1 MKILKHNLVYL
12 FSLLIFLSGF
22 AMLFSH
28 YCHAE
33 SNNTMIW
40 PLSGPITSE
49 YGWRTHPIYGTQ
61 KFHSGLDIG
70 GEYGLPIQAAA
81 AGTVI
86 YADWMSGYGNTVMID
101 HGGGVVTL
109 YGHNESLN
117 VQVGQLVGQ
126 GQIIAMCGS
135 TGNSTGPH
143 CHFEVEVNGDVVD
156 PNIFLSAD
164 GHMPPYGGSD
174 FFKSDYNFLPMDFN
188 AANDIAKPMKEETDA
203 VVDACLKA
211 MKILREKL
219 AGLLIVLMT
228 IDLALAAM
236 WQLFRDYVPSGSGQS
251 NWSLRSFI
259 NWLLRRM
266 IFYGILVF
274 IFNNWTD
281 YYVNIIM
288 DLFTGMGGVA
298 ADKSAKEIGDM
309 LSDTTD
315 LVQHGVS
322 LLGPLFNAIGNQP
335 VTMIFHNPISLIVT
349 LVLALI
355 IILLWMAIGI
365 GISMCYIEFYVVAVF
380 AFTMFCFNGLEQL
393 RTYGS
398 KSISSVLVCGM
409 EVFFYS
415 IFVGILSLMCKELSV
430 SYVEGNNIQIM
441 PMIGTIG
448 LQVFFIYFGKHMY
461 KTITQIFHISSDFRF
476 RVFNGENQ
484 HI

>member
-1 MKILKHNLVYL
+1 
-12 FSLLIFLSGF
+12 
-22 AMLFSH
+22 
-28 YCHAE
+28 
-33 SNNTMIW
+33 MIW

-49 YGWRTHPIYGTQ
+49 YGWRTHPIFRTQ

-109 YGHNESLN
+109 YAHNESLN

-143 CHFEVEVNGDVVD
+143 CHFEVEVNGNVVNPYEFLNSDV
-156 PNIFLSAD
+156 
-164 GHMPPYGGSD
+164 HMPPYGVSD

-188 AANDIAKPMKEETDA
+188 AANDIAKPMKEEIDA

-211 MKILREKL
+211 MKILKEKL

-236 WQLFRDYVPSGSGQS
+236 WQLFRNYVPSGSGQS

-315 LVQHGVS
+315 MVQHGVS

-355 IILLWMAIGI
+355 IILLWMAIAI

>member
-12 FSLLIFLSGF
+12 FSLLIFISGF
-22 AMLFSH
+22 AMLFSN

-81 AGTVI
+81 AGTVS
-86 YADWMSGYGNTVMID
+86 YAGWISGYGNTVMID

-143 CHFEVEVNGDVVD
+143 CHFEVEVNGEVVS
-156 PNIFLSAD
+156 PYLFLSPD

-188 AANDIAKPMKEETDA
+188 AANDIAKPMKDETDA
-203 VVDACLKA
+203 VVSACLKA

-251 NWSLRSFI
+251 NWSLRSFM

-288 DLFTGMGGVA
+288 DLFTGMGVGLVVGA
-298 ADKSAKEIGDM
+298 VVFICVWNFGDY
-309 LSDTTD
+309 LTSIFTTD
-315 LVQHGVS
+315 SAVIRKGAEYLRGFA
-322 LLGPLFNAIGNQP
+322 PE
-335 VTMIFHNPISLIVT
+335 TIVT
-349 LVLALI
+349 A
-355 IILLWMAIGI
+355 ILF
-365 GISMCYIEFYVVAVF
+365 SMVGF
-380 AFTMFCFNGLEQL
+380 FNGNEKTVWVMIQGLIQTL
-393 RTYGS
+393 LVRLPLAYIM
-398 KSISSVLVCGM
+398 SIQPHA
-409 EVFFYS
+409 
-415 IFVGILSLMCKELSV
+415 SLTK
-430 SYVEGNNIQIM
+430 
-441 PMIGTIG
+441 IG
-448 LQVFFIYFGKHMY
+448 LAAPVATCFGIVLNVIFYIVFVRKNTCRIK
-461 KTITQIFHISSDFRF
+461 KK
-476 RVFNGENQ
+476 
-484 HI
+484 